1 MVSMTDPEAR
11 LKALW
16 TLDEPPAR
24 DPAFEGFVAARIERR
39 RWRQTV
45 VEFCAVAFA
54 LLVAGWAAWPF
65 IATGVVVAAP
75 WLAAALA
82 IGLAVWSIDLTFDGL
97 LFGGYEDF
105 TRDFASE

>member
-1 MVSMTDPEAR
+1 MTNPEAR

-16 TLDEPPAR
+16 ALDQPPVR
-24 DPAFEGFVAARIERR
+24 DPVFEGFVAARIERR

-45 VEFCAVAFA
+45 VELCALAFA
-54 LLVAGWAAWPF
+54 VLVGGWAAWPF
-65 IATGVVVAAP
+65 VATGLTVAAP
-75 WLAAALA
+75 WLAAAFA
-82 IGLAVWSIDLTFDGL
+82 IGLAVWSVDQTFDGL